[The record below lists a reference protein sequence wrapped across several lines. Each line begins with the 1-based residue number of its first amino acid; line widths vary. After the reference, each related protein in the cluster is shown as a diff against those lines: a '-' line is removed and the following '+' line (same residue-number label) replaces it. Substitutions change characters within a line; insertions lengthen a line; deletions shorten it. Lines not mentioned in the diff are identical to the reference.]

1 MRTKQITQTMME
13 SYLII
18 NKEVIKQAE
27 YLGVL
32 EYLGENPEGTN
43 KYIGITGTN
52 TCLVGVA
59 QDKTREVYCVVN
71 KQISRTD
78 GVEINLVHYLKM
90 FDFNSNNNGRGR
102 DRTKTSKGI
111 IQNIGY
117 MKSVA
122 YIEGIIHT
130 LRTGKIVSKETGL
143 EVHHDVSVYD
153 HRVKVCWLLP
163 ANKHKEIHDRTG
175 KHARKNGLIIKNI
188 KNLMWLIN
196 DLTSSELY
204 GQVI

>member
-1 MRTKQITQTMME
+1 MRTKQITRTMME

-18 NKEVIKQAE
+18 NKEVLKQVE
-27 YLGVL
+27 RLGAL

-52 TCLVGVA
+52 TCLVGIA

-102 DRTKTSKGI
+102 DRTKTGKDI

-117 MKSVA
+117 MKGVA

-143 EVHHDVSVYD
+143 QVHHEIAVFD
-153 HRVKVCWLLP
+153 HRVEVCWLLP
-163 ANKHKEIHDRTG
+163 DKMHKEIHERTG
-175 KHARKNGLIIKNI
+175 KHARKNGIVIKNI
-188 KNLMWLIN
+188 KQLAWLFN
-196 DLTSSELY
+196 ELKSSELY
-204 GQVI
+204 NQAI

>member
-1 MRTKQITQTMME
+1 MRKKQITQSMME

-32 EYLGENPEGTN
+32 EYLGENTERTN
-43 KYIGITGTN
+43 KYVGITGTN

-78 GVEINLVHYLKM
+78 GVVIDLVHYLKM
-90 FDFNSNNNGRGR
+90 FDFYSNNNGRGR
-102 DRTKTSKGI
+102 DRTKTRKDI
-111 IQNIGY
+111 IENIGY
-117 MKSVA
+117 IKGVA

-130 LRTGKIVSKETGL
+130 LRTGRVVSKETGL
-143 EVHHDVSVYD
+143 QVHHEIAVFD
-153 HRVKVCWLLP
+153 HRVEVCWLLP
-163 ANKHKEIHDRTG
+163 AKMHKEIHERTG

-188 KNLMWLIN
+188 NEFAWLIN
-196 DLTSSELY
+196 ELEISRTY
-204 GQVI
+204 CKAI